1 MSAYS
6 QDLTLTGSVCYVCL
20 AMKRADVGQE
30 RNGGGLMTQVDMKLL
45 VDSCVFIDAFDPQS
59 PNHSA
64 AVQLLEELRVRGLLI
79 AMPTSGWFEVQCT
92 LRRLSLEQR
101 FVGPVIAGRMD
112 YPVELIHIDKPFIEK
127 YAMADIPSIKAG
139 DHIFIAIA
147 KINDY
152 PLITSDAK
160 MIDVSKQCGVRVFEP
175 AEFMNELI
183 QS

>member
-1 MSAYS
+1 
-6 QDLTLTGSVCYVCL
+6 
-20 AMKRADVGQE
+20 MKREDVGQE

-45 VDSCVFIDAFDPQS
+45 VDSCVFIDAFDPKS

-64 AVQLLEELRVRGLLI
+64 AIQLLEELRARDLLI
-79 AMPTSGWFEVQCT
+79 TMPAHGWFEVECAFQK
-92 LRRLSLEQR
+92 LSSEQR
-101 FVGPVIAGRMD
+101 LVGPTIDGRMD

-127 YAMADIPSIKAG
+127 YAMADIPYIKAG
-139 DHIFIAIA
+139 DHIFIAFA

-175 AEFMNELI
+175 AEFMNELGENT
-183 QS
+183 